1 MRDNGTI
8 KNITYESHEMWRLPR
23 VIQCVGLCKSS
34 IYGLIKK
41 GQFPQPIKLT
51 EKASAWKASSVISW
65 IKSREDLS

>member
-1 MRDNGTI
+1 
-8 KNITYESHEMWRLPR
+8 MWRLPR